1 MLQALDHGLVLLLL
15 LVLLLVHKHPV
26 VVAREAM
33 HLLEGADLR
42 LVRGHMVVA
51 VVAYDRGHASLAST
65 VSRGR

>member
-33 HLLEGADLR
+33 HLLGADLR